1 MNRKTII
8 AMLLAGALALLLLD
22 FSSRFVPLEWECA
35 IGARDFIDVQIY
47 KGEARL
53 RHGRYSLQDPR
64 KTWSGTYEEIGLGQI
79 LAFRT
84 SVTARNPA
92 YLDPPPANTKWH
104 RRIGRLR
111 MQLWAPAALLC
122 IYPAAA
128 MVYGAHRRRRRRL
141 RRECTRCGYNLSG
154 NTTGVCSECGQAFE
168 GG

>member
-8 AMLLAGALALLLLD
+8 ATLLAAALALLLLD
-22 FSSRFVPLEWECA
+22 VFSWLVPLEWGCA

-47 KGEARL
+47 KGGARL
-53 RHGRYSLQDPR
+53 RHGTHFLQDPR
-64 KTWSGTYEEIGLGQI
+64 RTRSGTDEEIGLGQI
-79 LAFRT
+79 LTFRT
-84 SVTARNPA
+84 SVTVRNPS

-111 MQLWAPAALLC
+111 LRLWAPAALLC
-122 IYPAAA
+122 IYPTAAI
-128 MVYGAHRRRRRRL
+128 MYGAHRRRRRRL

-168 GG
+168 GE